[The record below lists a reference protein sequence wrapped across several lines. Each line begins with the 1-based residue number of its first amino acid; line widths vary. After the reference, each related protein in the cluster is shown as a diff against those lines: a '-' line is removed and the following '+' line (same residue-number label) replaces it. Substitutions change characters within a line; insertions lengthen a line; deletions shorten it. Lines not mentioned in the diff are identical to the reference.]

1 MKKEKISLCF
11 NIIITIL
18 TIVATFIMFTGIKF
32 MHGNEIVL
40 ETTKLGMFKF
50 FTVDSNIFMGIVA
63 LIFSIY
69 EIKLI
74 KGKINE
80 IPTILY
86 KMKLASTTAVTLTFG
101 VVFAYL
107 GPIVHGGIKVMLMN
121 SNLFFHL
128 IIPVLSIITFIFFER
143 CSKLKSKDAF
153 VGLIPTFLYSV
164 FYLTNIIIH
173 TKNGKVSPVY
183 DWYLFVQKGVIQI
196 LIICPLIYLITYIIS
211 YILYKIN
218 NKKVV

>member
-74 KGKINE
+74 KGKLNE

-86 KMKLASTTAVTLTFG
+86 NF
-101 VVFAYL
+101 
-107 GPIVHGGIKVMLMN
+107 
-121 SNLFFHL
+121 
-128 IIPVLSIITFIFFER
+128 
-143 CSKLKSKDAF
+143 
-153 VGLIPTFLYSV
+153 
-164 FYLTNIIIH
+164 
-173 TKNGKVSPVY
+173 
-183 DWYLFVQKGVIQI
+183 
-196 LIICPLIYLITYIIS
+196 
-211 YILYKIN
+211 
-218 NKKVV
+218 